1 MYPPI
6 GIWLPVWTICWLNE
20 ILLFSGQWVVSPS
33 TCSNRNAPANVLPS
47 ALITS
52 LVYGVVEPLY
62 TALLVWASTPPWLL
76 VYALKIYY
84 FIVAG
89 FATLIM
95 GSLISP
101 PTAESTQLS
110 KDGTHGTP
118 SPGRTN
124 KWTKLFFVSP
134 YHLALQLL
142 AASNAALVL
151 YLQSFGATSRPGGT
165 TMIVLDCCA
174 LSTILMGAY
183 IDYHF
188 GSFCL
193 RATYLGQYG
202 WRYAKD
208 QLICLAVVIV
218 SRMIMRYLL
227 GMSLFLAQ
235 YPGGPDVLF
244 GSDRWQ
250 WIRDITGTDIQ

>member
-20 ILLFSGQWVVSPS
+20 ILQFSGQWVISPS
-33 TCSNRNAPANVLPS
+33 TCSRKSAPANVLPS
-47 ALITS
+47 AIITS

-76 VYALKIYY
+76 VYAFNIYY

-89 FATLIM
+89 YGTLIM
-95 GSLISP
+95 GSLITSP
-101 PTAESTQLS
+101 TTESTTVS
-110 KDGTHGTP
+110 KDSTHGT
-118 SPGRTN
+118 SSRGRTI

-142 AASNAALVL
+142 AASNAALLL
-151 YLQSFGATSRPGGT
+151 YLQSFGAASRPGDT
-165 TMIVLDCCA
+165 TMIALDCCA
-174 LSTILMGAY
+174 LGTISMGAY
-183 IDYHF
+183 MDYHF
-188 GSFCL
+188 GWFCL

-202 WRYAKD
+202 WKYAKD

-218 SRMIMRYLL
+218 SRMIIRYLL

-235 YPGGPDVLF
+235 YPEGPDVLF
-244 GSDRWQ
+244 GSNRWQ
-250 WIRDITGTDIQ
+250 WIRDITGADIR